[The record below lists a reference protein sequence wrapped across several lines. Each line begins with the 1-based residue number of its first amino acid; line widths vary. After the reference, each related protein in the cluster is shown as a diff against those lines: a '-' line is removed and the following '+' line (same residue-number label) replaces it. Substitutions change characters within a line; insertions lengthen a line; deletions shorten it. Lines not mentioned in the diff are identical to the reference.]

1 MKFLRLRIANYRGV
15 PSAEV
20 RFSPLGITLIQG
32 PNEAGKTSLG
42 EAIGLLFEYPDNSKH
57 RAVEAVRPVHRDEG
71 AEIELEAESG
81 PYRFTYFKR
90 FHKKPET
97 RLAIARPKAENLT
110 GREAHDRAAA
120 ILEETLDVT
129 LWKALTIQQGDAVRQ
144 PSLASQT
151 SLSAALD
158 KAAGGQSAD
167 PRQEDLFETVR
178 EEFLRYYTE
187 RGAEKKELN
196 ESRNAVAAAE
206 AESARFAR
214 VLADLEQDI
223 ERAAV
228 LQQELARLKK
238 QEAEQTAE
246 VDRYK
251 LSLEEI
257 AALEKVLSEARLKL
271 ESARKTAQAARKE
284 KEHRKGLIDA
294 VANADRERKGLQEE
308 FQISSE
314 SLKRAE
320 DEFARAKEVLAA
332 AEQERKEADTVLELR
347 RADFDYYNNRLHL
360 EQMQERKERIDAAR
374 QRAAEAGQTLAA
386 NKVDER
392 KLKSIRNAERELL
405 MAGAQLATAAPGVRL
420 RALADCR
427 LIVDSEETRIGQ
439 GETRTFSVPE
449 KLKLSLPELLEI
461 EIAAGS
467 SAEALAQKVEEVRLA
482 LEKACAKAGVST
494 PEEAQAAYEE
504 HEKAKRQL
512 EELERVEKETL
523 RDLSYEEL
531 DRKLRGL
538 QQSVPAYLERRAAEP
553 PIAPDLEA
561 SKAEKAGA
569 ESFCKEANAAWDAAR
584 DAFEAARTVRDGL
597 NGKHQELKVKIEL
610 LSRDLEQAGENLGRA
625 RKSLAD
631 EAVDGELE
639 KAIGAVAAEEA
650 NVRDSEAML
659 EARNPERVRLLDDTA
674 RGSLLT
680 TQKRRGAAQTEM
692 TEVQTRLKMQGE
704 EGLHEKL
711 QAARANA
718 ERLAAGN
725 ASLARRAQAAK
736 CLFETMREERDRVRR
751 AYVAPLKEKVEA
763 LGRLVFDDSFGVEIG
778 DDLQIASRRLD
789 GVSVPFESL
798 SGGTKEQLSLVF
810 RLACSMIVADREG
823 TPLIL
828 DDALGYTDP
837 QRLHLVGAVLSRAA
851 KCCQIIV
858 FTCMPERYANVGEA
872 NVVQL

>member
-1 MKFLRLRIANYRGV
+1 MKFLRLKIANYRGV
-15 PSAEV
+15 SSAEV
-20 RFSPLGITLIQG
+20 RFSPLGITLVQG

-57 RAVEAVRPVHRDEG
+57 RAVDAVRPVHRDEG

-97 RLAIARPKAENLT
+97 RLAIARPRAENLT
-110 GREAHDRAAA
+110 GREAHDRAAF

-129 LWKALTIQQGDAVRQ
+129 LWKALTIQQGEAVRQ
-144 PSLASQT
+144 PSLASQS

-178 EEFLRYYTE
+178 GEFLRYYTE
-187 RGAEKKELN
+187 RGAEKKELG
-196 ESRNAVAAAE
+196 ESRNSVASAE
-206 AESARFAR
+206 AEAAKIAR
-214 VLADLEQDI
+214 VLVDLEQDI
-223 ERAAV
+223 ERAAI

-238 QEAEQTAE
+238 QEGEQTAE
-246 VDRYK
+246 AGQYAS
-251 LSLEEI
+251 SLEEI
-257 AALEKVLSEARLKL
+257 AALEKVLAEARLKL

-284 KEHRKGLIDA
+284 KEHRQGLIES

-308 FQISSE
+308 FQVSSE
-314 SLKRAE
+314 AVKRAE
-320 DEFARAKEVLAA
+320 DEFARAKEVFSA
-332 AEQERKEADTVLELR
+332 AELKRKEADSVLELR

-360 EQMQERKERIDAAR
+360 EQMQERKGRIDAAR
-374 QRAAEAGQTLAA
+374 QRAAEAGQTLAS
-386 NKVDER
+386 NKIDEH
-392 KLKSIRNAERELL
+392 KLKSIHGAERELL
-405 MAGAQLATAAPGVRL
+405 VARAQLATAAPGVTL
-420 RALADCR
+420 RALADCP
-427 LIVDSEETRIGQ
+427 LVLDSEEVRIGK
-439 GETRTFSVPE
+439 GEVRTIPVPDR
-449 KLKLSLPELLEI
+449 LKLSLPELLEI
-461 EIAAGS
+461 EVAAGS
-467 SAEALAQKVEEVRLA
+467 SAEALARKVEELGLA
-482 LEKACAKAGVST
+482 LDKACAKAGVST
-494 PEEAQAAYEE
+494 PEEAQGAYEE
-504 HEKAKRQL
+504 HEKAKRQV
-512 EELERVEKETL
+512 EELGRVEKETL

-538 QQSVPAYLERRAAEP
+538 QQSVPAYLERRTAEP
-553 PIAPDLEA
+553 RIAPDLEA
-561 SKAEKAGA
+561 SKADKAAA
-569 ESFCKEANAAWDAAR
+569 EAGCREANAAWEAAR
-584 DAFEAARTVRDGL
+584 DGFEAARTVRDRL

-610 LSRDLEQAGENLGRA
+610 LSRDLEQANQNLDRA
-625 RKSLAD
+625 RRSLAD
-631 EAVDGELE
+631 DAVDGELE

-659 EARNPERVRLLDDTA
+659 EARNPERVRLLAETV
-674 RGSLLT
+674 RGSLQT

-711 QAARANA
+711 QGARANA
-718 ERLAAGN
+718 ERLAAEN
-725 ASLARRAQAAK
+725 ASLTRRAQAAK

-778 DDLQIASRRLD
+778 DDLQIASRTLE
-789 GVSVPFESL
+789 GVTVPFDSL

-810 RLACSMIVADREG
+810 RLACSMIVADSEG

-837 QRLHLVGAVLSRAA
+837 QRLHLVGAVLSKAA

-858 FTCMPERYANVGEA
+858 FTCMPERYANIGEA